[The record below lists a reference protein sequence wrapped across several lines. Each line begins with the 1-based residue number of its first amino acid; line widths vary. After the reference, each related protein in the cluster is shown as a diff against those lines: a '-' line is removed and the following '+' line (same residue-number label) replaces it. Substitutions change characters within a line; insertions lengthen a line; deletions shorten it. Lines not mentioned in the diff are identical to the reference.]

1 MGGERTGNMA
11 AMSDREKTDW
21 IFDFFDVNK
30 NGSLEIEEVWNLMQA
45 TTSMNE
51 SQARQALTKE
61 MYTEM
66 MMPMLGGG
74 TSMDK
79 DQFYR
84 SYTECGAGDI
94 NDDYTAASAT
104 LQEET

>member
-1 MGGERTGNMA
+1 MVCQA
-11 AMSDREKTDW
+11 ADKAASPTDREKTDA
-21 IFDFFDVNK
+21 IFDLFDTNN
-30 NGSLEIEEVWNLMQA
+30 NGSLEIEEVWNLMAA

-51 SQARQALTKE
+51 SQARQVLTKE
-61 MYTEM
+61 AYTQGLM
-66 MMPMLGGG
+66 AMLGGG

-94 NDDYTAASAT
+94 NDDYSAAIENAT
-104 LQEET
+104 